1 MCDTASRAAASPVVI
16 ANSALLYRQFVSIAI
31 PHITSGRND
40 DFAASVILGPFSYE
54 DELVRRAGGLAC
66 R

>member
-1 MCDTASRAAASPVVI
+1 VVI